1 MPKQPANNGAGQ
13 HKIGLALAGGGPL
26 GGVYEIGALIALNES
41 LEGVDFQDVDV
52 LVGVSAGAL
61 ISALLANGISPQ
73 QMARVFI
80 DPRPEDPR
88 FSPLMFMQPA
98 LGEYARRG
106 LSVPWLLVKSTAS
119 YLRNPLRNG
128 LLASFTQLT
137 QAIPTAVFDNRPIE
151 RFLADL
157 FSNRGCTD
165 DFRELKR
172 QLYVVAV
179 DLDTGQAVK
188 FGDPS
193 ADKVP
198 ISKAVQAST
207 ALPGLYPPVDIDG
220 RSFVD
225 GGLKRTLHASV
236 ALDAGVDLLFCINPI
251 VPFDAQLAPETK
263 DTRHKKLVEGGLPV
277 VLSQTFRALIHSRMN
292 VGMSKYDTQY
302 QDAKVVL
309 FEPDRHDS
317 KMFFASVFSY
327 ANRANVCQHA
337 YQTTRRDLRLR
348 REELEPI
355 LNAHGIRVRD
365 EILDQRNRHFSQA
378 LDDSDEAR
386 DMGLYKHRTTN
397 ALSAALDRLEH
408 WVGSTPRLARGRPR
422 PGSPDA

>member
-1 MPKQPANNGAGQ
+1 MPKQAANNGAGK

-26 GGVYEIGALIALNES
+26 GGVYEIGALIALNEA
-41 LEGVDFQDVDV
+41 LDGVDFQDVDV

-98 LGEYARRG
+98 FGEYARRG

-137 QAIPTAVFDNRPIE
+137 QAIPTAVFDNQPIE

-165 DFRELKR
+165 DFRKLKR

-188 FGDPS
+188 FGDPPRTD
-193 ADKVP
+193 AD
-198 ISKAVQAST
+198 
-207 ALPGLYPPVDIDG
+207 L
-220 RSFVD
+220 
-225 GGLKRTLHASV
+225 
-236 ALDAGVDLLFCINPI
+236 
-251 VPFDAQLAPETK
+251 
-263 DTRHKKLVEGGLPV
+263 EGGPGQYGAAGSVSAGRYRRTFLCRRRSQAHAARLGGAGCGRGSV
-277 VLSQTFRALIHSRMN
+277 VLHQSDRAL
-292 VGMSKYDTQY
+292 
-302 QDAKVVL
+302 
-309 FEPDRHDS
+309 
-317 KMFFASVFSY
+317 
-327 ANRANVCQHA
+327 
-337 YQTTRRDLRLR
+337 
-348 REELEPI
+348 
-355 LNAHGIRVRD
+355 
-365 EILDQRNRHFSQA
+365 
-378 LDDSDEAR
+378 
-386 DMGLYKHRTTN
+386 
-397 ALSAALDRLEH
+397 
-408 WVGSTPRLARGRPR
+408 
-422 PGSPDA
+422 

>member
-1 MPKQPANNGAGQ
+1 LPAQVANNGKGK

-26 GGVYEIGALIALNES
+26 GGVYEIGAMIALNEA
-41 LEGVDFQDVDV
+41 LDGVDFQDVDV

-80 DPRPEDPR
+80 DPRPGDPR

-98 LGEYARRG
+98 FGEYARRG
-106 LSVPWLLVKSTAS
+106 LSVPWLLAKSAAT

-128 LLASFTQLT
+128 LLASFNQIT

-151 RFLADL
+151 RFLSDL

-165 DFRELKR
+165 DFRRLKR
-172 QLYVVAV
+172 ELYVVAV

-188 FGDPS
+188 FG
-193 ADKVP
+193 AAGAEHVP

-207 ALPGLYPPVDIDG
+207 ALPGLYPPVEING

-236 ALDAGVDLLFCINPI
+236 ALERDVDLLFCVNPI

-277 VLSQTFRALIHSRMN
+277 VLSQTFRSLIHSRMS
-292 VGMSKYDTQY
+292 VGMSKYDTQFE
-302 QDAKVVL
+302 DAKVVL

-348 REELEPI
+348 REELEPV
-355 LNAHGIRVRD
+355 LNAHGIRIRD
-365 EILDQRNRHFSQA
+365 EILDKRARHFSEA
-378 LDDSDEAR
+378 LDESDEVK
-386 DMGLYKHRTTN
+386 DIGLYKHRTAN
-397 ALSAALDRLEH
+397 ALSAALDRLEG
-408 WVGSTPRLARGRPR
+408 WVSSAPRQARRRP
-422 PGSPDA
+422 PAD